1 MHKFKTLAFLLVVS
15 MLLFS
20 CGEYQKVLN
29 KGTVEDQYKMGVK
42 MYESQKFG
50 KAIRLFEKVTPAY
63 RGKPQMERIQ
73 FMVAQ
78 SNFNEKNYQ
87 TAGYYFDRFAKNYPS
102 SSKLEEASFAS
113 ALSYKLASPEFS
125 KDPTD
130 TNKALEAF
138 QSFINAFPTSDK
150 LEEANKH
157 YKELRY
163 KLQKKYFEIAKTY
176 YTTADYDMRNYKAA
190 IQAFDNLLE
199 DYLGSDDEMEISK
212 DVTPLTKTTT
222 DDEFYKAILKGIG
235 APITDENMKFFY
247 AWRQAEGGK
256 AKNNPFNTTQPK
268 PNSTFY
274 NCLKKGISGC
284 KSGVRNYMSSRDGID
299 ATVKTIKNGRYQNI
313 IDALKSGDSA
323 EKAAQALKS
332 SPWGTGQLALKV
344 VQGYNS
350 GATPKPPQIG

>member
-1 MHKFKTLAFLLVVS
+1 MQKIKNLMLLTFLS
-15 MLLFS
+15 FLLFS

-29 KGTVEDQYKMGVK
+29 KGTVEDQYKMAVK
-42 MYESQKFG
+42 MYEIKKYG
-50 KAIRLFEKVTPAY
+50 KAIRLFEKITPAY

-78 SNFNEKNYQ
+78 SNFNEKNYT

-138 QSFINAFPTSDK
+138 QSFINTFPTSEKID
-150 LEEANKH
+150 EANQH

-190 IQAFDNLLE
+190 IQAFDNLLS
-199 DYLGSDDEMEISK
+199 DYLGSEFKEEALLYRLKAAHDFVLKSYDRRKPERIK
-212 DVTPLTKTTT
+212 DALEAHEKL
-222 DDEFYKAILKGIG
+222 I
-235 APITDENMKFFY
+235 
-247 AWRQAEGGK
+247 
-256 AKNNPFNTTQPK
+256 
-268 PNSTFY
+268 
-274 NCLKKGISGC
+274 
-284 KSGVRNYMSSRDGID
+284 RNYPESKYLEEAKKIY
-299 ATVKTIKNGRYQNI
+299 ATLNKEKDRINI
-313 IDALKSGDSA
+313 LIENSKELEDS
-323 EKAAQALKS
+323 K
-332 SPWGTGQLALKV
+332 
-344 VQGYNS
+344 
-350 GATPKPPQIG
+350 